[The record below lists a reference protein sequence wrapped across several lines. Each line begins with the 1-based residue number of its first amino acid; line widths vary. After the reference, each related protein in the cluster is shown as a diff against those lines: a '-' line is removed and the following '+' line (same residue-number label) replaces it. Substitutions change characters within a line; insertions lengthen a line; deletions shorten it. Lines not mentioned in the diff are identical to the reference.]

1 MESDVSVFAALEAA
15 TEFIYV
21 SGICVTDL
29 EQGSL
34 QTMSKNL
41 LSPLR

>member
-1 MESDVSVFAALEAA
+1 MSVFAALEVA

-29 EQGSL
+29 KQSSQ

>member
-1 MESDVSVFAALEAA
+1 MSVFAALEAA

-21 SGICVTDL
+21 SGICGTDL
-29 EQGSL
+29 EQGSQ

-41 LSPLR
+41 LSPFR